1 MNSNII
7 TSETELFKKNL
18 CRSYILECKINGIN
32 LHIKKYRK
40 LLIFVY
46 TLLKYELQSIEVIDV
61 IIKNSLLVISQK
73 ELKSKGYQYYDSL
86 GLSIRCA
93 DSKKTLR
100 EILNILKQKKENIE
114 LKLQLANGEIVYF
127 VMLSRFNYIMI

>member
-1 MNSNII
+1 MTNNII

-18 CRSYILECKINGIN
+18 CKSYILECKINGID

-46 TLLKYELQSIEVIDV
+46 SVLKYDLQSIDV

-73 ELKSKGYQYYDSL
+73 ELKAKGYQYYNSL

>member
-1 MNSNII
+1 MISNII

-18 CRSYILECKINGIN
+18 CKSYILECKINGIN
-32 LHIKKYRK
+32 LNIKKYRK

-46 TLLKYELQSIEVIDV
+46 SVLKYELQSIDV

-73 ELKSKGYQYYDSL
+73 ELKAKGYQYYDSL

>member
-1 MNSNII
+1 MTNNII

-18 CRSYILECKINGIN
+18 CKSYILECKINGID

-46 TLLKYELQSIEVIDV
+46 SVLKYDLQSIDV

-73 ELKSKGYQYYDSL
+73 ELKAKGYQYYNSL

-100 EILNILKQKKENIE
+100 EILNILKQKKENIG

-127 VMLSRFNYIMI
+127 VMLSRFDYIMI

>member
-1 MNSNII
+1 MNNII
-7 TSETELFKKNL
+7 TNEAELFKKNL
-18 CRSYILECKINGIN
+18 CRSYILECKINGFNIC
-32 LHIKKYRK
+32 IKKYRK

-46 TLLKYELQSIEVIDV
+46 SILKYGLQSTEEILNT
-61 IIKNSLLVISQK
+61 IIKNSLLSISQE
-73 ELKSKGYQYYDSL
+73 ELKSKGYQYYNNL

-114 LKLQLANGEIVYF
+114 LKLQLNNGEIVHF
-127 VMLSRFNYIMI
+127 IMLSRFNYILI